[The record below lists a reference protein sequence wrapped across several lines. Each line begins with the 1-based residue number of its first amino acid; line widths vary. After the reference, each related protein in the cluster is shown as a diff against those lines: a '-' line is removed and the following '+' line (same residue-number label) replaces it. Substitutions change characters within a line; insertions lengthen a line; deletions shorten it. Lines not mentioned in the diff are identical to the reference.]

1 MTGLGLVGLR
11 GCRGSPWEDMGSW
24 NSVPW
29 RPAPCQQSGQ
39 LPAHTQAV
47 SIWVLAALPLLAQ
60 AHLSAL
66 LAWPDVQ

>member
-1 MTGLGLVGLR
+1 MTSLGVMWLR
-11 GCRGSPWEDMGSW
+11 GYRGSPWEDMGSQR
-24 NSVPW
+24 SVPW

-47 SIWVLAALPLLAQ
+47 SIWVLAARALVPQ
-60 AHLSAL
+60 PHLSPL